1 MPHGPTP
8 PMKPDQ
14 IGKPHN
20 IPAIRGP
27 SKKKKPNAFAL
38 LCRAFFLG
46 ILPLGLG
53 YSAAFIL
60 YVNSTPYPAGTI
72 FWLMGQLMM
81 LMSTPTPQ
89 VILDERALCRPGA
102 CFRVLGLG
110 FWV

>member
-1 MPHGPTP
+1 
-8 PMKPDQ
+8 MKPDQ

-27 SKKKKPNAFAL
+27 SKKQKPNVFAV

-81 LMSTPTPQ
+81 LMSTPTPE
-89 VILDERALCRPGA
+89 VILMTSMRCAAPGPA
-102 CFRVLGLG
+102 LG
-110 FWV
+110 F